1 MRLLSV
7 FTNFLIRK
15 FKVTDRELSN
25 RHLILVVSLLISSI
39 GLFGFALKSYSTN
52 SLNLF
57 YILFVSTVLN
67 IINLG
72 VLKRK
77 QCWNFSSY
85 FFIATILLTM
95 SYFVFDSGRNGYGYI
110 WFYTIPV
117 LNISILGVK
126 KGTISSFL
134 FLLFLGVL
142 FLLPSHIISLEYYKE
157 LKPRLL
163 LSFFALILLILFREW
178 TIEMFRIQRKNKED
192 IIDTNLEYKRDAII
206 KLSDQ
211 IRYVTNDILTS
222 VNGFRKQNLNPQ
234 LGVNIDAIQAS
245 SDNLINIL
253 NSLDEFSELS
263 FKSDNEIENYNLNH
277 ELEST
282 CNLFSSYKFE
292 INISIED
299 RIPPMLYGD
308 PMLVRQIIYNVIG
321 NFISD
326 DLDAVEIQISKGDES
341 EEFFEIRYQVIK
353 LIKNKQVLGL
363 HKQDCKKNELFVGG
377 SHIKALKEIGLTSI
391 IPLVQALDGQVGLIN
406 TKNFVSIC
414 FSQKLF
420 KNKAFKLKLKEHR
433 RLQNHL
439 LQNDFSNELHNK
451 KLNKMRVLL
460 MEDNPIAQKSIVF
473 ALDKLVKNIDI
484 AENGKQGLALVFKY
498 KYDIILL
505 DMNMPL
511 LDGYEVTK
519 KIRNI
524 EVGTKIHIPIIA
536 IISNYLIKD
545 LDKIFDSGV
554 DEYIVKPLKANDLVK
569 KVNLLSLK

>member
-15 FKVTDRELSN
+15 FNVTDREFSN
-25 RHLILVVSLLISSI
+25 RHLILVVSLLISVI
-39 GLFGFALKSYSTN
+39 GLFGFAMKSYSTN

-57 YILFVSTVLN
+57 YVLSVSSFLN
-67 IINLG
+67 VINLIL
-72 VLKRK
+72 LKRK
-77 QCWNFSSY
+77 RWWNFSSY

-126 KGTISSFL
+126 NGTFSSLL
-134 FLLFLGVL
+134 FLLFLIVL
-142 FLLPSHIISLEYYKE
+142 FLLPEHLISLEYYKE

-178 TIEMFRIQRKNKED
+178 TIEMFRIQRKNQDD
-192 IIDTNLEYKRDAII
+192 IMDTNLEYKRDAII

-211 IRYVTNDILTS
+211 IRYVTNDILSS
-222 VNGFRKQNLNPQ
+222 VNGFNKQNINPQ
-234 LGVNIDAIQAS
+234 LGYNIDSIQTS

-253 NSLDEFSELS
+253 NSLDEYSELS
-263 FKSDNEIENYNLNH
+263 FKSDNEIEDYNLNSQ
-277 ELEST
+277 LEST
-282 CNLFSSYKFE
+282 CNLFSSYKFD
-292 INISIED
+292 INISIDE
-299 RIPPMLYGD
+299 RLPVMLYGD

-326 DLDAVEIQISKGDES
+326 DLEAVEIQISKG
-341 EEFFEIRYQVIK
+341 EETAGFLEVKYQIIK
-353 LIKNKQVLGL
+353 LLENKQALGL
-363 HKQDCKKNELFVGG
+363 NKQDCKKNELFIGG
-377 SHIKALKEIGLTSI
+377 SNIKELKEIGLKSI
-391 IPLVQALDGQVGLIN
+391 IPLVHALNGQVGLIN
-406 TKNFVSIC
+406 SKNFVSIC
-414 FSQKLF
+414 FNQKLL
-420 KNKAFKLKLKEHR
+420 KNEAFKLKLKEQN
-433 RLQNHL
+433 RLQQKVK
-439 LQNDFSNELHNK
+439 QNDFSTDLHKK
-451 KLNKMRVLL
+451 KLNKMRILL
-460 MEDNPIAQKSIVF
+460 MEDNPIAQKSIIVT
-473 ALDKLVKNIDI
+473 LDKLVKNIDI
-484 AENGKQGLALVFKY
+484 AENGKQGLEMVFKN

-519 KIRNI
+519 KIRSI

-536 IISNYLIKD
+536 IISNYLLKD
-545 LDKIFDSGV
+545 VDKIFESGV
-554 DEYIVKPLKANDLVK
+554 DEYIVKPLKTNDLLK